1 MPSGGARARS
11 GPAPDPMA
19 LRRDRT
25 DDAGWIV
32 LPAAGYQGDVPEFPL
47 PKNLIYDVYRV
58 DGERI
63 RELDHEATDAARE
76 AEVALWTELWAK
88 PQASQW
94 AELGLK
100 YEVAAYVRAYLESNA
115 ADAPAALK
123 TAALRMSAEI
133 GLSLPGMHSLRW
145 KFAPSVVEPAQT
157 APARRASSSRGR
169 LKAVP
174 NADTGK

>member
-11 GPAPDPMA
+11 GPPPDPNA
-19 LRRDRT
+19 LRRDRM
-25 DDAGWIV
+25 DDAGWTT
-32 LPAAGYQGDVPEFPL
+32 LPAAGYQGDVPDFPL
-47 PKNLIYDVYRV
+47 PKNLIYDVYYM
-58 DGERI
+58 DKERI
-63 RELDHEATDAARE
+63 RELDTDATEAARD
-76 AEVALWTELWAK
+76 AEVTLWDELWAK
-88 PQASQW
+88 PQAQQW
-94 AELGLK
+94 ADLGLK

-115 ADAPAALK
+115 SDAPAALK

-174 NADTGK
+174 NAGTGK